1 MPTHDIIDN
10 REEVLLEHVKNLLRN
25 SVSAKF
31 AVGYFF
37 TTGLQ
42 PLMEEI
48 QNLNELKILIG
59 NVSSKRTIEQL
70 AEAHMN
76 LLSAK
81 QKHREQMFMNP
92 SKRKQ
97 AVSETKNGI
106 RTYLSLIDE
115 SHNFRYPNTDRY
127 KKLQPY
133 LYGKKTILV
142 TATPRNNT
150 PEDIY
155 HQIKLFHHDEET
167 IIPIEPSNLKRFFKE
182 VEIGNRRIQELLMRK
197 LTGWF
202 MICTG

>member
-59 NVSSKRTIEQL
+59 NVSNKRTIEQL

-76 LLSAK
+76 LVTAK
-81 QKHREQMFMNP
+81 QELNRLLFTNP
-92 SKRKQ
+92 SKRRH
-97 AVSETKNGI
+97 AVSETKKGI
-106 RTYLSLIDE
+106 RTSLSLIDQTE
-115 SHNFRYPNTDRY
+115 DKEARASAR
-127 KKLQPY
+127 
-133 LYGKKTILV
+133 LYVSTTCIPKIKTS
-142 TATPRNNT
+142 
-150 PEDIY
+150 
-155 HQIKLFHHDEET
+155 F
-167 IIPIEPSNLKRFFKE
+167 
-182 VEIGNRRIQELLMRK
+182 
-197 LTGWF
+197 
-202 MICTG
+202 